1 MGQPSQPQCGRDRF
15 AISNLPNQTRR
26 LYGLNTEGEAVLK
39 AVENINAYLV
49 AAPNVEV
56 VAQSKCPDE
65 RATMQFGNH
74 PYYGSA
80 LIFSQDEGRQIIAQY
95 PEHKEFVRPLYGSK
109 EFISSAP
116 RSCIWIEEQSLTKAV
131 ENPEILERIEKV
143 KASRLGAKRDNAAQK
158 LATTPYRFREQNT
171 AQDHVM
177 VVPRNRAYLPVG
189 ILSSDSIIQEKAF
202 ALYDAPLWNMA
213 LIASR
218 LHWVWI
224 GTVCVRMRTDF
235 SYSNTL
241 GWNTFP
247 VPKLTEKNKEDLT
260 RCAED
265 ILLAR
270 EAHFPATI
278 ADLYKP
284 DAMPENLRAAHDR
297 NDEEATMS
305 SKKSVPS
312 VSVTYAQNRS
322 STTSNELG
330 MRKMQER
337 AYEMRGEQYLLIKSP
352 PASGKS
358 RALMFIALDKLHNQ
372 NLKQAIVVVPEKSIG
387 SSFNDEPLSKFGF
400 WADWHVEPQWNLC
413 NAPGGDDGKVGAV
426 GRFLESDDQVLV
438 CTTFRFAVDK
448 FGIEAFDDRVI
459 AVDEFHHVSANPD
472 NKLGAHLGAFIA
484 RDKVHLVAMTGSYF
498 RGDAEAVLSP
508 EDEARFE
515 TVTYTYYEQLNGYEH
530 LKTLDI
536 GYFFYTGS
544 YADSIL
550 EVLDPTEKTILGG
563 VEGARSR
570 DRFPIGRNA
579 RGPLRIADLVDDEAA
594 KRDKVASAL
603 KDPAHKNNRDRV
615 DIIIALGMAKEGF
628 DWIWCEHALTVG
640 YRASLTEIVQ
650 IIGRA
655 TRDAEGK
662 TKARFTNLIA
672 EPDAGEEAVTE
683 AVNDTLKAIAAS
695 LLMEQV
701 LAPRF
706 NFTPKT
712 QTSGPVEGFDYGE
725 GGYDPNK
732 ENVGFDAATGQVQME
747 INLLNPRANSRDEFV
762 MKI

>member
-1 MGQPSQPQCGRDRF
+1 M
-15 AISNLPNQTRR
+15 
-26 LYGLNTEGEAVLK
+26 
-39 AVENINAYLV
+39 
-49 AAPNVEV
+49 
-56 VAQSKCPDE
+56 SK
-65 RATMQFGNH
+65 T
-74 PYYGSA
+74 
-80 LIFSQDEGRQIIAQY
+80 
-95 PEHKEFVRPLYGSK
+95 
-109 EFISSAP
+109 
-116 RSCIWIEEQSLTKAV
+116 
-131 ENPEILERIEKV
+131 
-143 KASRLGAKRDNAAQK
+143 
-158 LATTPYRFREQNT
+158 
-171 AQDHVM
+171 
-177 VVPRNRAYLPVG
+177 
-189 ILSSDSIIQEKAF
+189 
-202 ALYDAPLWNMA
+202 
-213 LIASR
+213 
-218 LHWVWI
+218 
-224 GTVCVRMRTDF
+224 
-235 SYSNTL
+235 
-241 GWNTFP
+241 
-247 VPKLTEKNKEDLT
+247 
-260 RCAED
+260 
-265 ILLAR
+265 
-270 EAHFPATI
+270 
-278 ADLYKP
+278 
-284 DAMPENLRAAHDR
+284 
-297 NDEEATMS
+297 
-305 SKKSVPS
+305 VPS
-312 VSVTYAQNRS
+312 VSVTYAQNKS

-372 NLKQAIVVVPEKSIG
+372 GLKQAIVVVPEKSIG

-400 WADWHVEPQWNLC
+400 WADWHVAPQWNLC

-426 GRFLESDDQVLV
+426 GRFLEGDDRVLV
-438 CTTFRFAVDK
+438 CTHATFRFAVDK

-550 EVLDPTEKTILGG
+550 EVLDPTEKTIVHIPNVNSRESTKDKHKEVEHIIDSLGEWKG
-563 VEGARSR
+563 LDPETGFQLVETSE
-570 DRFPIGRNA
+570 GRM
-579 RGPLRIADLVDDEAA
+579 LRIADLVDDEAT
-594 KRDKVASAL
+594 KRDRVSAAL
-603 KDPAHKNNRDRV
+603 KDPAQKNNRDHV

-640 YRASLTEIVQ
+640 YRASLTEVVQ

-655 TRDAEGK
+655 TRDAKGK
-662 TKARFTNLIA
+662 TRARFTNLIA
-672 EPDAGEEAVTE
+672 EPDASEIAVTE

-706 NFTPKT
+706 NFTPKAPE
-712 QTSGPVEGFDYGE
+712 SGPVDGYDYGE

-732 ENVGFDAATGQVQME
+732 ENVGFNEETGQFQIEIKGLAMPKSKEAERICQEDLNEVITAFVQDKTTVERGLFDDELVPEELTQVRMGKIIGSKFPELDAEDQEAVRQHAIAALNLTQQAKEAALSVADKDAQEGGNTALIDGVRKFAMDVRELDIDLIDRINPFGEAYSILAKTMSEDSLKQVAAVISAKKIQLSPEEARDLARRAVRFKQERGRLPSLTSPDAWEKKMAEGVAYLARMKQDAANG
-747 INLLNPRANSRDEFV
+747 
-762 MKI
+762 